1 MKKYCIFAATAG
13 FILMIAG
20 LTLGG
25 ILASMGYDV
34 NEALERSGFG
44 NSSGNSASY
53 ETTATHFDVTEAT
66 IENGNED
73 YNSYSVSLGVPD
85 NFKGIT
91 VDIPVANIYI
101 SNGYGDLSVYAYGI
115 DTAKFS
121 CALNDSGI
129 LEIKYDNSFLED
141 KIHFSEDGFEFSD
154 FEAPHVSVNLPENIT
169 LSDISVTA
177 KTGSLYFS
185 GITAE
190 TLSTSLSAGDLNL
203 DCVNISESA
212 DISMTAGNAYI
223 DGCRLNN
230 FKISNTAGNI
240 YTDETRLTGT
250 AEIDSLAGNTTLN
263 LQGSA
268 NEYTF
273 DIPKFAGELTIDDSS
288 VIPST
293 SGSNTIKISK
303 TAGNCEINFND

>member
-13 FILMIAG
+13 FILLIAG

-25 ILASMGYDV
+25 ICASMGYDV
-34 NEALERSGFG
+34 EEALDRVGFG
-44 NSSGNSASY
+44 NSSSNSASL
-53 ETTATHFDVTEAT
+53 ETTYTYFEDTEEA
-66 IENGNED
+66 IEN
-73 YNSYSVSLGVPD
+73 YNSYSVSLGIPD
-85 NFKGIT
+85 NFKGIS
-91 VDIPVANIYI
+91 VNIPVADIYI

-115 DTAKFS
+115 DTAKLS
-121 CALNDSGI
+121 CAVNDSGI
-129 LEIKYDNSFLED
+129 LEINYDNSFLED

-154 FEAPHVSVNLPENIT
+154 FEAPHVSVNLPENII

-177 KTGSLYFS
+177 KTGSIYFS
-185 GITAE
+185 GINAE

-203 DCVNISESA
+203 DCVNISVSS

-223 DGCRLNN
+223 DECVLNN

-240 YTDETRLTGT
+240 YADETRLTGT

-268 NEYTF
+268 DEYTF
-273 DIPKFAGELTIDDSS
+273 DIPKFAGEFTIDDSS

-293 SGSNTIKISK
+293 SGSNTLKINK

>member
-13 FILMIAG
+13 FILLIAG

-25 ILASMGYDV
+25 ICASMGYDV
-34 NEALERSGFG
+34 EEALDRVGFG
-44 NSSGNSASY
+44 NSSSNSTSY
-53 ETTATHFDVTEAT
+53 ATDVTY
-66 IENGNED
+66 IEETYTDNSND
-73 YNSYSVSLGVPD
+73 YESYSVSLGIPD
-85 NFKGIT
+85 NFKGIS
-91 VDIPVANIYI
+91 VNIPVADIYI
-101 SNGYGDLSVYAYGI
+101 SNGYGDLSIYAYGI

-121 CALNDSGI
+121 CAVNDSGI
-129 LEIKYDNSFLED
+129 LEINYDNSFLED

-154 FEAPHVSVNLPENIT
+154 FEAPHVSVNLPENII

-177 KTGSLYFS
+177 NTGSLYFS

-203 DCVNISESA
+203 DCVNISVSS

-223 DGCRLNN
+223 DSCILHN

-250 AEIDSLAGNTTLN
+250 TEIDSLAGNTTLN

-268 NEYTF
+268 DEYTF
-273 DIPKFAGELTIDDSS
+273 DIPKFAGELTVDDSS

-293 SGSNTIKISK
+293 SGSNTIKVNK